1 MLIRSLVVAVLAIAA
16 FSPDAL
22 AERRRDDSSSNSRDD
37 SLWSETESRDSS
49 RTGRNKCGIEQKS
62 GKIRI
67 KSNGKGGSAA
77 YVSEWTADWTDSFVF
92 EFEHLLASSQPGKS
106 TQSATSGIALGFGTF
121 NAASGWTDG
130 INVAVV
136 RTKTT
141 RQLQATVRVGGAVVQ
156 TVTGSIGT
164 GAHDLRLVWTSFG
177 GEVSMSVFADERA
190 APVLTVSG
198 LEERFAGH
206 EADGMGISLFGTST
220 GNFKFD
226 ASFDNVTFSG
236 DDFDDADDAGYDDD
250 DGADDADEDGDDEAE
265 ESADAAAFAAALA
278 AADAESALPTFE
290 AEVDDV
296 ANVAVLR
303 TLKWDAADGEF
314 VLVTVRLSDA
324 TVVGSTTWVPTAHQL
339 AEYQESIDALAVAT
353 VTLGDAVAQAL
364 ADNPG
369 ATFHEAELEDEGG
382 NAVWKIELLSAAG
395 AEIEVEIAAN

>member
-1 MLIRSLVVAVLAIAA
+1 MLIRPSIVAVIAVAA
-16 FSPDAL
+16 FAPDAL

-37 SLWSETESRDSS
+37 SMWSETESRDSS
-49 RTGRNKCGIEQKS
+49 RNGRNKCGIEQKN
-62 GKIRI
+62 GKIRV

-92 EFEHLLASSQPGKS
+92 EFEHLLSSSRPGKS
-106 TQSATSGIALGFGTF
+106 SQSATSGVAFGFGTF

-136 RTKTT
+136 RTKTV

-177 GEVSMSVFADERA
+177 GEVSMSVYADGRGT
-190 APVLTVSG
+190 PVLTVAG

-206 EADGMGISLFGTST
+206 EAEGMGVSLFGTST

-226 ASFDNVTFSG
+226 ATFDDVLFSG
-236 DDFDDADDAGYDDD
+236 DDFDDDDDSGYDDD

-278 AADAESALPTFE
+278 AADAESALPSIE
-290 AEVDDV
+290 AEVDD
-296 ANVAVLR
+296 AAGVAVLR
-303 TLKWDAADGEF
+303 VLKWDAAGADF
-314 VLVTVRLSDA
+314 TMVTVRLSDA
-324 TVVGSTTWVPTAHQL
+324 TVIGSTTWVPTARQL
-339 AEYQESIDALAVAT
+339 EEYQESIDALDTAT

-364 ADNPG
+364 AANPG
-369 ATFHEAELEDEGG
+369 ATFHEAELEDEDGG
-382 NAVWKIELLSAAG
+382 VVWKIELLSAAG
-395 AEIEVEIAAN
+395 AEIEVEIAAD

>member
-1 MLIRSLVVAVLAIAA
+1 MLIRPFIVAVLAVAA
-16 FSPDAL
+16 LAPDAR
-22 AERRRDDSSSNSRDD
+22 AERRRDDSGTNTRDD
-37 SLWSETESRDSS
+37 SMWSEVESRDSS
-49 RTGRNKCGIEQKS
+49 SSGRNKCGIEQKN
-62 GKIRI
+62 GKIRVN
-67 KSNGKGGSAA
+67 SNGKGGSAA

-92 EFEHLLASSQPGKS
+92 EFEHLLASARPGKVS
-106 TQSATSGIALGFGTF
+106 LSATSGIAMGFGTF

-130 INVAVV
+130 VNVAIV

-141 RQLQATVRVGGAVVQ
+141 RRLQATVRVGGAVVQ
-156 TVTGSIGT
+156 TVSGSIGT
-164 GAHDLRLVWTSFG
+164 GAHDLRVVWTSFG
-177 GEVSMSVFADERA
+177 GEVSMSVYADERV

-206 EADGMGISLFGTST
+206 EAEGMGISLFGTST
-220 GNFKFD
+220 GGFKFN
-226 ASFDNVTFSG
+226 ATFDNVLFSG

-278 AADAESALPTFE
+278 AADAESALPSIE

-296 ANVAVLR
+296 AGVAALR
-303 TLKWDAADGEF
+303 VLKWDAVGRDF
-314 VLVTVRLSDA
+314 TMVTVRLSDA
-324 TVVGSTTWVPTAHQL
+324 TVIGSTTWVPTARQL
-339 AEYQESIDALAVAT
+339 EEYEEAIDALDTAT

-364 ADNPG
+364 AANPG

-382 NAVWKIELLSAAG
+382 GAAWKIELLSAAG